1 MGVGLLPELL
11 AIRFSI
17 WRFAMG
23 IGNNFQGKIAIVTGS
38 SLGIGRATAICLAG
52 RGASVAVVA
61 RNFERVKVVQ
71 EEIRN
76 SGGQAVAVEADV
88 AKEGDVTA
96 MVNKTLKAF
105 GAIDFLVNNAG
116 VGPQAIFS
124 ELEPAEWDR
133 VLSVNLRGPY
143 LCCREVFPHMK
154 ARGKGAIVNVSSL
167 AGRSSSH
174 FGGAHYTASK
184 AGLLGL
190 TRHIAREMAPYRIR
204 VNAVCPGPVMTPMF
218 EENPGRK
225 MAKEI
230 ASKIALGYI
239 SQPEEQ
245 ARVIAFL
252 LSDESSYITGATID
266 SNGGLLMV

>member
-1 MGVGLLPELL
+1 MRVGN
-11 AIRFSI
+11 RFK
-17 WRFAMG
+17 
-23 IGNNFQGKIAIVTGS
+23 GKIVIVTGS
-38 SLGIGRATAICLAG
+38 SLGVGRATAICLAE

-88 AKEGDVTA
+88 AKEGDVTT
-96 MVNKTLKAF
+96 MVNKTLNAF

-116 VGPQAIFS
+116 VGPQAVFS

-133 VLSVNLRGPY
+133 VLGVNLRGPY

-167 AGRSSSH
+167 AARSSSY

-204 VNAVCPGPVMTPMF
+204 VNAVCPGPVLTPMF
-218 EENPGRK
+218 EENPGVELS
-225 MAKEI
+225 KEI

-252 LSDESSYITGATID
+252 LSDEASYITGATID